1 MTYEEYVTLLLNF
14 WWQVIDEFDQNVHFV
29 EIDIEEDPE
38 IAEAAGIM
46 GTPWVQF
53 LKNKEMLRL
62 VIYFPFIC
70 PTACVFLD
78 FYFCFALSDSLIL
91 AIRLCFSK

>member
-29 EIDIEEDPE
+29 EIDIKEDPE

-46 GTPWVQF
+46 GYHVCSF
-53 LKNKEMLRL
+53 LK
-62 VIYFPFIC
+62 
-70 PTACVFLD
+70 
-78 FYFCFALSDSLIL
+78 
-91 AIRLCFSK
+91 IRKC